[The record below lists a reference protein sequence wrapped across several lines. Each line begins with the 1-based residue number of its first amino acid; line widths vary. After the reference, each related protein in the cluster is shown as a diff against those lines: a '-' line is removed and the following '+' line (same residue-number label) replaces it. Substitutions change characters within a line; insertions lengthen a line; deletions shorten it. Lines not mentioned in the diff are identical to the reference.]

1 MEIWPEDPSPPAHSP
16 MPFEEGNVCVPPE
29 CVSFLMNGVTWCLR
43 LFLSITG
50 SGSGSGHVKWICV
63 KGDASAVIL
72 RPKYNSSMTSGR
84 EAKYSTMKSFLR
96 ENT

>member
-1 MEIWPEDPSPPAHSP
+1 MARGPLPTITPLV
-16 MPFEEGNVCVPPE
+16 PFEEGNVCAPPE

-50 SGSGSGHVKWICV
+50 SSSGSGHVKWICV

-84 EAKYSTMKSFLR
+84 ESKYSTMK
-96 ENT
+96 